1 MNWYIQA
8 IKNYFDF
15 SGRARR
21 KEYWMFSIISAVITL
36 LLSIIDSLIGIQL
49 LTSLYSLFVLIPN
62 LSVSFRRI
70 HDIDKSA
77 WWFLISLIP
86 VIGAIVL
93 LIFSILPGTIG
104 TNKYG
109 DDPKGTPAV

>member
-36 LLSIIDSLIGIQL
+36 LLSIIDSLLGIQL

-104 TNKYG
+104 ANKYG

>member
-1 MNWYIQA
+1 MNWYIHT
-8 IKNYFDF
+8 IKNYFNF

-70 HDIDKSA
+70 HDINKSA
-77 WWFLISLIP
+77 WWFLISFIP

-93 LIFSILPGTIG
+93 LIFSFLPGTIG
-104 TNKYG
+104 ANKYG
-109 DDPKGTPAV
+109 DDPKDTPAV